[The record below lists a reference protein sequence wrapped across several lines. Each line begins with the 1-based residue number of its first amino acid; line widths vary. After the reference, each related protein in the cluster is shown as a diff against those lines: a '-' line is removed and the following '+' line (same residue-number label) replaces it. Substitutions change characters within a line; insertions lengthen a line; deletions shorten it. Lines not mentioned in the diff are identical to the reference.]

1 MDSGMIG
8 KIDKAKRY
16 AEERERI
23 SFKKFEV
30 NFRGDNNLH
39 TTQFVDGKWQCSCGY
54 FQTHGVCGHTMAMEI
69 VLEGMLPAHA
79 E

>member
-23 SFKKFEV
+23 SFKNFEV
-30 NFRGDNNLH
+30 TFRGDNNLH
-39 TTQFVDGKWQCSCGY
+39 TTKFVDGQWHCTCYY
-54 FQTHGVCGHTMAMEI
+54 FQTRGICGHTMAMEI
-69 VLEGMLPAHA
+69 VLDGMLPAP
-79 E
+79 EK